1 MARIRLKFVKA
12 YVDRHGKARHYFRK
26 PGCQRVALPGM
37 VGSPEFMRAYEQ
49 AVADMPRIEVAA
61 GQTRGGSISALIG
74 GYYGSGSFAK
84 LATVSKRNYRKI
96 LERMRKDY
104 GDLGVATLK
113 RKHVMAMLDAK
124 ADTPSAARDF
134 LRCLRLLTRYA
145 LDLGIIDIDPT
156 TGVRVEVP
164 KSGGHHTWTEDEIA
178 AFRAAHAMSFK
189 PRLAFELLLGT
200 ALRCA
205 DTVRIGRQHTRGGY
219 IVNVKQQK
227 TGGTLPPIPLSA
239 ELAEAINAAAPSEHV
254 VFLLNERGRAFT
266 ADGFSK
272 WFSERCAEAGLPHCS
287 AHGLRK
293 AACRRLAEAGC
304 TAPEIASISGHRSLK
319 EVQRY
324 IDEADRAKLARNA
337 VAKIRA
343 VP

>member
-1 MARIRLKFVKA
+1 
-12 YVDRHGKARHYFRK
+12 
-26 PGCQRVALPGM
+26 
-37 VGSPEFMRAYEQ
+37 MRAYEQ
-49 AVADMPRIEVAA
+49 ALADMPRIEIAA
-61 GQTRGGSISALIG
+61 RQTRGGSISAMIV
-74 GYYGSGSFAK
+74 GYLGSASFAK

-104 GDLGVATLK
+104 GDLSIVTLK
-113 RKHVMAMLDAK
+113 RKHVMGMLDAK
-124 ADTPSAARDF
+124 KDTPSAARDF

-145 LDLGIIDIDPT
+145 LDIGVIEIDPT
-156 TGVRVEVP
+156 ISINVEVP
-164 KSGGHHTWTEDEIA
+164 RSGGHHTLTEDEIA
-178 AFRAAHAMSFK
+178 TFRAAHPVGTKA
-189 PRLAFELLLGT
+189 RLALELLLGT

-205 DTVRIGRQHTRGGY
+205 DAVRIGRQHTRGGY

-227 TGGTLPPIPLSA
+227 TGGTLPPIPITT
-239 ELAEAINAAAPSEHV
+239 ELEAAINAAAPSEHV
-254 VFLLNERGRAFT
+254 VFLINERGRAFT

-272 WFSERCAEAGLPHCS
+272 WFSERCEEAGLSHCS

-337 VAKIRA
+337 VAKTRTA
-343 VP
+343 TSSV